1 MLKRRD
7 SCDIKKEKRE
17 GEGGGGG
24 GQSTYGGERGLGNS
38 WGYLKPST
46 KREDFFFLPP
56 FFFPPPSAP
65 RTPNYRSGAPGP
77 GGDTPF
83 CLGTRRGA
91 MRCGD
96 GVRGLRVRGGG
107 AAPPDALCAELPL
120 PSEPRNPKS
129 TRLYVR

>member
-56 FFFPPPSAP
+56 FFFPPLHPPNPQLQAWGRGSGGGHTVLSRDEERGDAVRGWSAGTARP
-65 RTPNYRSGAPGP
+65 RRRSG
-77 GGDTPF
+77 
-83 CLGTRRGA
+83 
-91 MRCGD
+91 
-96 GVRGLRVRGGG
+96 
-107 AAPPDALCAELPL
+107 
-120 PSEPRNPKS
+120 S
-129 TRLYVR
+129 T